1 MSQGKGIYL
10 TKNVESINKTN
21 PCIVQ
26 RYIDNPLLIDNLKFD
41 LRIYVLLLGIDP
53 LRIYMYKDGI
63 ARFSTEEYEP
73 PKKGNMTNMFIHLTN
88 YSINKNN

>member
-10 TKNVESINKTN
+10 TKNIENINKTS

-26 RYIDNPLLIDNLKFD
+26 KYIDNPLLIDNLKFD

-53 LRIYMYKDGI
+53 LRIYYYKDGI
-63 ARFSTEEYEP
+63 ARFSTEEYEA
-73 PKKGNMTNMFIHLTN
+73 PK
-88 YSINKNN
+88 